1 MQEAEEPNEE
11 DPSATDGKK
20 NSSKAKG
27 NNLLRL
33 ISAVLF
39 PIRNLS
45 GDFMW
50 LLCSVY
56 CHIEGWKV

>member
-27 NNLLRL
+27 NNLLRR
-33 ISAVLF
+33 ISAVLCCVRSE
-39 PIRNLS
+39 I
-45 GDFMW
+45 
-50 LLCSVY
+50 
-56 CHIEGWKV
+56 